1 MSVDPAS
8 PYRRLS
14 LKLLAWLLGSVAV
27 VVVALLLNPAPIQ
40 QSSMHDFQSEIKIG
54 LLHSTTGTMAVS
66 ENPAIAGEILAV
78 EEINA
83 SGGILLHGKS
93 HKLIPTLRDGASDPA
108 VFAQRARELVEDEGV
123 SVVFGGWTSSS
134 RKAMLPIFERND
146 SLLFY
151 PIQYEGGEQAEHVLY
166 FGATPNQQ
174 AAPVLEWA
182 FSQGVSD
189 FFLVGS
195 DYVYPR
201 TVNQALKQE
210 IARLGGSIRGEL
222 YLPLGARVS
231 ANHIAQISERLP
243 RGGILINTVN
253 GDSNESL
260 FRGLNSA
267 YLLPQNG
274 FYTVSFSIDEATI
287 KQLGSQFFAGG
298 YISQGFFESLD
309 LEDAKHFIQRYKR
322 RFGIDRAVSE
332 PAAAGYT
339 MVRSWADAVARADSV
354 RAKDVLEAIQKGTHH
369 SPAGPIRV
377 LANQHVIK
385 PMFLG
390 QVDANGGI
398 TLLKHFGERAPEPDW
413 PEGQTAKT
421 QK

>member
-1 MSVDPAS
+1 MSIVSGS
-8 PYRRLS
+8 PYSRLF
-14 LKLLAWLLGSVAV
+14 LKLLGWLLGGVAV
-27 VVVALLLNPAPIQ
+27 AFVALLLNPEPIQ
-40 QSSMHDFQSEIKIG
+40 QSAKYDFQSEIKIG

-66 ENPAIAGEILAV
+66 ENPVIAGEILAV

-83 SGGILLHGKS
+83 NGGIRLSGKS
-93 HKLIPTLRDGASDPA
+93 HKVVPVLRDGASDPS
-108 VFAQRARELVEDEGV
+108 VFALRAQELVEDEDL

-134 RKAMLPIFERND
+134 RKAMLPVFERND

-174 AAPVLEWA
+174 AVPVLDWA
-182 FSQGVSD
+182 FAQGVKD
-189 FFLVGS
+189 FFLIGS

-201 TVNQALKQE
+201 TVNRALKQE
-210 IARLGGSIRGEL
+210 IARRGGSVGGEL

-231 ANHIAQISERLP
+231 ADDITSISEGLP
-243 RGGILINTVN
+243 GGGMLINTVN

-260 FRGLNSA
+260 FRGLNNA
-267 YLLPQNG
+267 YLVPPNG
-274 FYTVSFSIDEATI
+274 FYTVSFSIDEAII
-287 KQLGSQFFAGG
+287 KQSGSQFFAGG
-298 YISQGFFESLD
+298 YISQGFFESLSS
-309 LEDAKHFIQRYKR
+309 EEARHFVRRYKR

-339 MVRSWADAVARADSV
+339 MVRSWADAVARADSF
-354 RAKDVLEAIQKGTHH
+354 RPKDVLNAIQSGTQP
-369 SPAGPIRV
+369 SPSGPIRV

-390 QVDANGGI
+390 QVDAKGEVVI
-398 TLLKHFGERAPEPDW
+398 VKHFGERTPQPDW
-413 PEGQTAKT
+413 PQVQAALI
-421 QK
+421 Q